1 LTASRLNGVDA
12 EQQAQLLLR
21 VIDTISAGL
30 DLHRMLQGVATLVT
44 ETTATD
50 VCFVHLLDEKGRALR
65 LHGATPP
72 FDGLVG
78 EIELAV
84 GEGVS
89 GWVAEH
95 GEPVVITDDKNADPR
110 YLYIPAL
117 RGEEFTSMLSVPIVT
132 PLGHLVGVLNVH
144 TRARRE
150 FTGADVE
157 LLWSV
162 AGLVAGAIENARL
175 HRRLAEREEAL
186 ESFAERIVE
195 WQERESR
202 RLAGEIHDG
211 ISQRIVSLFFHL
223 SAAADTMAADP
234 QIAAEQVA
242 AAQEL
247 AAAAL
252 DETRSAIAGLRPP
265 VLDDLGLAASLESL
279 GHSFPGLDVQ
289 VEADDLRMA
298 GHVETAVYR
307 TAQEALQN
315 VAKHAG
321 AESVRVRL
329 TRHAGRAV
337 LEVSD
342 DGTGFD
348 PESVQHPAGGA
359 MPPTGL
365 GLSGMRERAELLGGT
380 LELTSAPGRGTTVKL
395 AVPFGTQ
402 GSAGLGDDP
411 PGTPRW
417 AKAPFLRHGALA
429 LRDRAQPSPEHPAG
443 THVRSV
449 DLHQV
454 VPGDHSPGGDQ
465 PPRLPQPQPVDRVAD
480 AAGVG
485 EPGLGHPQPH
495 VLGEGLPGAV
505 VHPVVLP
512 LQHRAGDLQ
521 QLGQR
526 EVGEVD
532 VVRDARGH
540 AGVGPE
546 KDIHPVGVTGQDDHQ
561 VVALRLHHL
570 EQDLDG
576 LLAVIPLVLRAV
588 QVVGLVDEQHPAH
601 GALEHVLGL
610 RRGVAHVLA
619 DQVVAGHADKLPG
632 SQVSQLFEQFT
643 HACGQRGLPGSRAA
657 RKAHMQARP
666 RRRKAVVL
674 PQPVDK
680 QQRGDLPH
688 PVLDRCQP
696 NKFCF
701 QPIQQRGNQQ
711 GLFL

>member
-1 LTASRLNGVDA
+1 MTSGRLHGVDA
-12 EQQAQLLLR
+12 EREVQLLFR

-78 EIELAV
+78 QIELAV

-95 GEPVVITDDKNADPR
+95 GEPVVITDDKAADPR

-157 LLWSV
+157 LLRSV

-186 ESFAERIVE
+186 ESFAERMVE

-223 SAAADTMAADP
+223 SAAADTIAADP
-234 QIAAEQVA
+234 EVAAEQVA

-279 GHSFPGLDVQ
+279 GHSFPGLDVR

-315 VAKHAG
+315 VAKHAS
-321 AESVRVRL
+321 AESVRIRL
-329 TRHAGRAV
+329 SRHAERAV

-342 DGTGFD
+342 DGAGFD
-348 PESVQHPAGGA
+348 PGALQRPAGDA
-359 MPPTGL
+359 VPPTGL
-365 GLSGMRERAELLGGT
+365 GLEGMRERAELLGGN
-380 LELTSAPGRGTTVKL
+380 LELTSAPGRGTTVRL
-395 AVPFGTQ
+395 AVPFSPRGPGWPGGT
-402 GSAGLGDDP
+402 
-411 PGTPRW
+411 TPRN
-417 AKAPFLRHGALA
+417 
-429 LRDRAQPSPEHPAG
+429 
-443 THVRSV
+443 
-449 DLHQV
+449 
-454 VPGDHSPGGDQ
+454 
-465 PPRLPQPQPVDRVAD
+465 PPMA
-480 AAGVG
+480 
-485 EPGLGHPQPH
+485 
-495 VLGEGLPGAV
+495 
-505 VHPVVLP
+505 
-512 LQHRAGDLQ
+512 
-521 QLGQR
+521 
-526 EVGEVD
+526 
-532 VVRDARGH
+532 
-540 AGVGPE
+540 
-546 KDIHPVGVTGQDDHQ
+546 
-561 VVALRLHHL
+561 
-570 EQDLDG
+570 
-576 LLAVIPLVLRAV
+576 
-588 QVVGLVDEQHPAH
+588 
-601 GALEHVLGL
+601 
-610 RRGVAHVLA
+610 
-619 DQVVAGHADKLPG
+619 
-632 SQVSQLFEQFT
+632 
-643 HACGQRGLPGSRAA
+643 
-657 RKAHMQARP
+657 
-666 RRRKAVVL
+666 
-674 PQPVDK
+674 
-680 QQRGDLPH
+680 
-688 PVLDRCQP
+688 
-696 NKFCF
+696 
-701 QPIQQRGNQQ
+701 
-711 GLFL
+711 